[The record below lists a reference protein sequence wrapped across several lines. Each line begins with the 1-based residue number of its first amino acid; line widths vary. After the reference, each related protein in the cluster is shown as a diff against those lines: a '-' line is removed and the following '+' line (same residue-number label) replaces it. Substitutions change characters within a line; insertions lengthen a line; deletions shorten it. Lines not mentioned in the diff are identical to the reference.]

1 MSSSEKGL
9 SPLVAVT
16 EANIFYTYIHT
27 PRFLYSAR
35 KGEKPTHLSKSNMRK
50 ITSWT
55 TGKGAGNKTSNGGVQ
70 AKKYTERRA
79 VTAVPLRTQR
89 VIKRTSN

>member
-35 KGEKPTHLSKSNMRK
+35 KGKKPTHLSKSNMRK

-55 TGKGAGNKTSNGGVQ
+55 TGKGQGTRQAMEGCKPRNTLKGG
-70 AKKYTERRA
+70 
-79 VTAVPLRTQR
+79 L
-89 VIKRTSN
+89 